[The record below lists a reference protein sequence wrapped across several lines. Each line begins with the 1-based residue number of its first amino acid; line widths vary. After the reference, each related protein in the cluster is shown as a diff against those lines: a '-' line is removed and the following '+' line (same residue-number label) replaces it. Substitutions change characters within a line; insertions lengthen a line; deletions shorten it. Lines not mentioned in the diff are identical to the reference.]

1 MSGAPATWNA
11 AQLEAARPRWT
22 FALDDRARRDLL
34 AAMKKAVDP
43 DKTLFD
49 YRRED
54 FELGAAWPVIARAF
68 EEVKRGLGVYPVRD
82 GRVLEQ
88 AALMCPAEHL
98 EDAMRGLEWPEPDAR
113 DEPPDWPWLLSW
125 LHAPKRKG
133 RYLVL
138 EREARAVI
146 T

>member
-1 MSGAPATWNA
+1 MYAQTRSCAAPCLGRASEDEYRAVARRALDVLTGPRDDDPDLPPWVS
-11 AQLEAARPRWT
+11 ARP
-22 FALDDRARRDLL
+22 ARAVV
-34 AAMKKAVDP
+34 VDP
-43 DKTLFD
+43 
-49 YRRED
+49 
-54 FELGAAWPVIARAF
+54 
-68 EEVKRGLGVYPVRD
+68 VKRGLGVYPVRD